1 MPPLRNMAAM
11 FFTTAALLGAT
22 LFGETTA
29 NPHIAIGCALV
40 AVGLS
45 AMLFRMIVRA

>member
-11 FFTTAALLGAT
+11 FFTTAALLGVT
-22 LFGETTA
+22 LFGETTGDA
-29 NPHIAIGCALV
+29 RVAIGCALI
-40 AVGLS
+40 AAGLG